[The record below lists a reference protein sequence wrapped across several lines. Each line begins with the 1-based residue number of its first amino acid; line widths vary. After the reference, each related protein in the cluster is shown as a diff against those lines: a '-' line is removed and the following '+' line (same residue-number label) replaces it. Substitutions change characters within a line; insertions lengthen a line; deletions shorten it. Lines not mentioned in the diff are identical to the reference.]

1 MKKQTFDVV
10 KLYFRQPLQLSIAK
24 GDQSQLF
31 HVVHSD
37 TLKAALY
44 YLALELFGP
53 WSAEQDIDW
62 QNKIAQISSAFPFF
76 KNQFFFPKPY
86 LKLPF
91 EFEEN
96 NPEISHHKKLK
107 NLLFLD
113 HHAMQYVLTNP
124 ENTKKIP
131 LKAISA
137 DGLYLTLP
145 TINSESKEIKPLS
158 KVAEYQRARIE
169 FNEENNELIRNS
181 VPYYMQT
188 LQFIPESGL
197 YFLLNP
203 NVYNQELEAVIKL
216 LGDNGLGGDRTYG
229 WGTFDFEYIP
239 SAISFE
245 YPENTNFV
253 INLSLYCPTIEEVQ
267 QGILQNANYDF
278 IKCGGYI
285 SSTTYKYWA
294 GKRKKSVYM
303 FKEGSLFFLQNELSG
318 KIVDLRPDENVGHP
332 IPRCGKSLFLKTFL
346 VHYDEN
352 SN

>member
-10 KLYFRQPLQLSIAK
+10 KLHFRQPLQLSIAK

-53 WSAEQDIDW
+53 WQAEQNIEW
-62 QNKIAQISSAFPFF
+62 QNKLAQISSAFPFY
-76 KNQFFFPKPY
+76 KDQFFFPKPFIR
-86 LKLPF
+86 LPF
-91 EFEEN
+91 EIAEST
-96 NPEISHHKKLK
+96 PDISYHKKFK
-107 NLLFLD
+107 NLQFLD
-113 HHAMQYVLTNP
+113 QYAMQYVLLNP
-124 ENTKKIP
+124 QTSIKIP
-131 LKAISA
+131 LNAFSK
-137 DGLYLTLP
+137 DELFLTLSSQ
-145 TINSESKEIKPLS
+145 NSEPIKPLF
-158 KVAEYQRARIE
+158 KFAEYQRASISVSE
-169 FNEENNELIRNS
+169 VNHEMVQMS
-181 VPYYMQT
+181 VPYYTQS
-188 LQFIPESGL
+188 LQFMPEAGL
-197 YFLLNP
+197 YCLLNP
-203 NVYNQELEAVIKL
+203 NVYNKEIESVFRL

-239 SAISFE
+239 SAVSFE
-245 YPENTNFV
+245 YPENTNFA

-285 SSTTYKYWA
+285 SSTTHKYWA

-303 FKEGSLFFLQNELSG
+303 FKEGSLFFSPNELSG

-332 IPRCGKSLFLKTFL
+332 IPRCGKSLFLKIYL
-346 VHYDEN
+346 KNYDEN